1 MNFLLYKW
9 EVPDKSTGLN
19 GWNGTVRSL
28 SLSSIVTNAGIVSA
42 DVAHRNPY
50 DLWNFD
56 IVLDDAIE

>member
-1 MNFLLYKW
+1 M
-9 EVPDKSTGLN
+9 
-19 GWNGTVRSL
+19 VRSL

-56 IVLDDAIE
+56 IVLDDALE